1 MIFSWWFIADG
12 LVSTSGPT
20 LCRGHSYFA
29 MAEGGVKRLPFTL
42 AGSSEPEISS
52 LAASASITEKL
63 TLFSPFQLPVPSLS
77 TSSHAAFPPP
87 LPFYMI
93 LIKMEKKIGK
103 KPNSDPLWNLTKYG
117 FFFSLNDVSFLL

>member
-1 MIFSWWFIADG
+1 M
-12 LVSTSGPT
+12 T
-20 LCRGHSYFA
+20 
-29 MAEGGVKRLPFTL
+29 EEGVKGSAFTL
-42 AGSSEPEISS
+42 AGSSEPKISS

-63 TLFSPFQLPVPSLS
+63 TLFSPFQLAVPLLS

-87 LPFYMI
+87 LPFYVI